1 MPSDDVQKFL
11 NLDLATLDSL
21 VEVGLDRDVR
31 NSFGVEPIMAGS
43 GTGRVIK
50 KRSLMFSYS
59 KDDLLEKEVGDEAL
73 QILKQKQDQERI
85 ETGQVESNAAA
96 IEAEM
101 EELQK
106 RSKMESKAVAKQQK
120 EDADQKAFNEVL
132 NQEWEKTAKSASELI
147 KMRFTKF

>member
-59 KDDLLEKEVGDEAL
+59 KDDLLEKEIGDEAL
-73 QILKQKQDQERI
+73 QILK
-85 ETGQVESNAAA
+85 
-96 IEAEM
+96 
-101 EELQK
+101 
-106 RSKMESKAVAKQQK
+106 
-120 EDADQKAFNEVL
+120 
-132 NQEWEKTAKSASELI
+132 
-147 KMRFTKF
+147 